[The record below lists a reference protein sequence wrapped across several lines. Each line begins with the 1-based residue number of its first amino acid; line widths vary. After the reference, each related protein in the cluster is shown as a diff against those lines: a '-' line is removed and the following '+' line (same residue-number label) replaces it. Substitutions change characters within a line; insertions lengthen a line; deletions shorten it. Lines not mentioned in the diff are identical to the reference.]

1 MLKEREAVVRTSL
14 IFVDALVVS
23 AAYLLSYYLR
33 KHIGLEFSGNGLPTF
48 SHLAADQNITLSQNI
63 GFLVMAVPLWCWM
76 LYANGMYHSLRTLS
90 YSRVFWIVCK
100 SAFMTSLGFGTFLF
114 LLKTTSVSRLFF
126 TLFAGTSFI
135 LILAE
140 KTAAYLAMHYVR
152 RRGRNFR
159 RLLIV
164 GTGRRAAEFIARIK
178 SHPEWGFHILGAI
191 DDEPGRGV
199 KKVDGVDIIGTLDDI
214 PKILHNEAVDEIVFV
229 VPRSRLSHVE
239 GALHDCETEG
249 VVTTITVD
257 LFDMQIAKSAVS
269 EIDGVPL
276 LRFHTTK
283 INEWQILVKRFI
295 DIVISGLVIVLLG
308 PLLALLALLI
318 KLTSPGP
325 VFFKQQRLGLRGRK
339 FTLYKFRTM
348 RPGAHD
354 VLSKVSDVAEM
365 DTPEFRAKKT
375 QWITPL
381 GKIMRKFSLDELPQ
395 FFNVFAGQMSLIGPR
410 PTVPDEVEKY
420 KAWQRRRFSMKPGI
434 TCLWQVNGRNN
445 IGFEDWMKLDLEYLD
460 NWSLWLDVKIMIKTV
475 PVVLFGIGAY

>member
-1 MLKEREAVVRTSL
+1 MLKEREAVVRTFL

-23 AAYLLSYYLR
+23 LAYVLAFHLR
-33 KHIGLEFSGNGLPTF
+33 KNIGVEFPGSGLPSF
-48 SHLAADQNITLSQNI
+48 SHLAADRNLILGRYI
-63 GFLVMAVPLWCWM
+63 EFLVVAAPLWCWM
-76 LYANGMYHSLRTLS
+76 LYINNMYRSIRTLT
-90 YSRVFWIVCK
+90 YPRILWIVCK
-100 SAFMTSLGFGTFLF
+100 AALMTFLGFGTFLF
-114 LLKTTSVSRLFF
+114 LTKATAVSRLFF
-126 TLFAGTSFI
+126 FLFTGTSFL

-140 KTAAYLAMHYVR
+140 KTAVYLAVHYIR
-152 RRGRNFR
+152 RRGHNFR

-164 GTGRRAAEFIARIK
+164 GTGRRAAEFIRRIK
-178 SHPEWGFHILGAI
+178 GHPEWGFHILGAI

-199 KKVDGVDIIGTLDDI
+199 KKVDGVDIIGSLEDI
-214 PKILHNEAVDEIVFV
+214 PKILHNDAVDEIVFV

-239 GALHDCETEG
+239 NALHDCETEG
-249 VVTTITVD
+249 VVTTVTVD
-257 LFDMQIAKSAVS
+257 LFDMQIARSAVS

-276 LRFHTTK
+276 LRFQTIK
-283 INEWQILVKRFI
+283 INEWQLLVKRFI

-308 PLLALLALLI
+308 PFLVMLALLI

-348 RPGAHD
+348 RQGAHD
-354 VLSKVSDVAEM
+354 VLSKVNDVAEM

-375 QWITPL
+375 HWITPL
-381 GKIMRKFSLDELPQ
+381 GRIMRKFSLDELPQ
-395 FFNVFAGQMSLIGPR
+395 FFNVFVGHMSLIGPR

-460 NWSLWLDVKIMIKTV
+460 NWSLWLDFKIMVKTV

>member
-14 IFVDALVVS
+14 IFIDGLIVA
-23 AAYLLSYYLR
+23 LSYISALYLS
-33 KHIGLEFSGNGLPTF
+33 KHIAVQFSNGGLPFF
-48 SHLAADQNITLSQNI
+48 SSFAGGQAPDAGRYIWLMVAAIPTWGMS
-63 GFLVMAVPLWCWM
+63 
-76 LYANGMYHSLRTLS
+76 LYISGMYQSIRTLT
-90 YSRVFWIVCK
+90 YPRVFWIIIK
-100 SAFMTSLGFGTFLF
+100 AALWTSLAMGALLF
-114 LLKTTSVSRLFF
+114 LAKATAVSRFFFLLF
-126 TLFAGTSFI
+126 LGISFC

-140 KTAAYLAMHYVR
+140 KTALYTGVHYVR
-152 RRGRNFR
+152 RRGHNYRN
-159 RLLIV
+159 LLIV
-164 GTGRRAAEFIARIK
+164 GTGRRATEFIRRIK
-178 SHPEWGFHILGAI
+178 AHPEWGFHILGAI

-199 KKVDGVDIIGTLDDI
+199 ERVDGVKIIGALDDI
-214 PKILHNEAVDEIVFV
+214 PKILHNDAVDEIVFV
-229 VPRSRLSHVE
+229 VPRSRLSSVE
-239 GALHDCETEG
+239 RALHDCETEG

-257 LFDMQIAKSAVS
+257 LFDMEIAKSAVS

-283 INEWQILVKRFI
+283 INEWQLMVKRI
-295 DIVISGLVIVLLG
+295 LDIVISSLIIVLLG
-308 PLLALLALLI
+308 LLLAFLAALI

-325 VFFKQQRLGLRGRK
+325 VFFKQQRLGLHGRK

-348 RPGAHD
+348 RQGAHD

-365 DTPEFRAKKT
+365 DAPEFRAKKT

-381 GKIMRKFSLDELPQ
+381 GRIMRKFSMDELPQ
-395 FFNVFAGQMSLIGPR
+395 FFNVLLGDMSLIGPR

-445 IGFEDWMKLDLEYLD
+445 IGFEDWMKLDLQYLD
-460 NWSLWLDVKIMIKTV
+460 NWSLWLDIKIMIKTV